1 MNEKVSPETDDKSA
15 SRGAWVS
22 WVGWI
27 IALACVA
34 GALVLAG
41 YRGFIPGIAGATE
54 IQPAVEQ
61 NMAALTPTPTTDPID
76 VDISE
81 PGTVEIPTYQ
91 QSIKVNAVHRLG
103 NLETIIP
110 NRPRQD
116 VKLYTVEQGDSIFG
130 IASYYQVQPE
140 TVLWSNYDTL
150 KDNPHAITVGMEL
163 KIPPVDGVYY
173 QWQDGDTFGSVAA
186 DFETDPAEILDWGGN
201 KFDLTNPGIEPG
213 SWVMIPGGQREFQ
226 QWIVPIIPR
235 GAAGVSTGMY
245 GAGACPGG
253 YEGGAYGT
261 GSFIW
266 PTINRTI
273 SGNDYWSGHLALDI
287 GSALGE
293 PISASDAGVI
303 VFSGWSTGGY
313 GYAVA
318 IDHGNGYQTLY
329 AHLSKVNVRCGQS
342 VSQGQNIG
350 LGGSTGNS
358 TGPHLHFEIR
368 YQGGF
373 VNPWYVLP
381 AP

>member
-1 MNEKVSPETDDKSA
+1 LNTMNAKVPPETEGGNPA
-15 SRGAWVS
+15 SGGSWIS
-22 WVGWI
+22 WVGWG

-34 GALVLAG
+34 GALYLAWQKG
-41 YRGFIPGIAGATE
+41 VIPRIAPQNEAQSVAQIAPISAPVSTSEAGTADL
-54 IQPAVEQ
+54 PAF
-61 NMAALTPTPTTDPID
+61 
-76 VDISE
+76 
-81 PGTVEIPTYQ
+81 Q
-91 QSIKVNAVHRLG
+91 QAIKVDAVYREG

-110 NRPRQD
+110 NRPRQEIE
-116 VKLYTVEQGDSIFG
+116 VYTVEKGDSVFG
-130 IASYYQVQPE
+130 IAGFYNIEPE

-150 KDNPHAITVGMEL
+150 KDNPHAITEGMAL
-163 KIPPVDGVYY
+163 NIPPVNGVYY
-173 QWQDGDTFGSVAA
+173 QWQEGDTFESVAA
-186 DFETDPAEILDWGGN
+186 EFEIDPADILGWGGN
-201 KFDLTNPGIEPG
+201 KFDLTNPGVEPD
-213 SWVMIPGGQREFQ
+213 SWVMLPGGQREFQ

-266 PTINRTI
+266 PSINHTI
-273 SGNDYWSGHLALDI
+273 SGNDYWSGHLAIDI
-287 GSALGE
+287 GAAMGE
-293 PISASDAGVI
+293 PISASDSGVI
-303 VFSGWSTGGY
+303 VFAGWATGGY
-313 GYAVA
+313 GNAVA

-329 AHLSKVNVRCGQS
+329 AHLSQVNVRCGQS

-358 TGPHLHFEIR
+358 TGAHLHFEIR

>member
-1 MNEKVSPETDDKSA
+1 MDAKVSPETDVKSA
-15 SRGAWVS
+15 LRGAWVS

-41 YRGFIPGIAGATE
+41 YQGYIPGITGAAET
-54 IQPAVEQ
+54 QPVVQREFTAS
-61 NMAALTPTPTTDPID
+61 TPTPTYMAT
-76 VDISE
+76 SE
-81 PGTVEIPTYQ
+81 LGRAEMPTYQ
-91 QSIKVNAVHRLG
+91 QSIKVDAVYRLG
-103 NLETIIP
+103 NLETNIP

-116 VKLYTVEQGDSIFG
+116 VQLYTVEQGDSVFG
-130 IASYYQVQPE
+130 IAGTYQVQPE
-140 TVLWSNYDTL
+140 TVLWSNYDML

-173 QWQDGDTFGSVAA
+173 QWQDGDTFESVAVE
-186 DFETDPAEILDWGGN
+186 FETAASEILGWGGN
-201 KFDLTNPGIEPG
+201 KFDLTNPNVEPG
-213 SWVMIPGGQREFQ
+213 SWVMIPGGRREFQ

-266 PTINRTI
+266 PTINHTI
-273 SGNDYWSGHLALDI
+273 SGNDYWSGHLAIDI

-303 VFSGWSTGGY
+303 VFAGWATGGY
-313 GYAVA
+313 GNAVA

-329 AHLSKVNVRCGQS
+329 AHLSQVNVRCGQS
-342 VSQGQNIG
+342 VSQGQNIA

>member
-1 MNEKVSPETDDKSA
+1 MSEKVSPETDDKSGSRRAWA
-15 SRGAWVS
+15 SWI
-22 WVGWI
+22 GWL
-27 IALACVA
+27 IALVSVA
-34 GALVLAG
+34 GVLILAG
-41 YRGFIPGIAGATE
+41 YRGLIPGIASATE
-54 IQPAVEQ
+54 TLAVDVQ
-61 NMAALTPTPTTDPID
+61 TLATSTPVLTPET
-76 VDISE
+76 
-81 PGTVEIPTYQ
+81 GTVVMPTFQ
-91 QSIKVNAVHRLG
+91 HSIKVDAVHRQG
-103 NLETIIP
+103 NLQTIIP
-110 NRPRQD
+110 NRARQD
-116 VKLYTVEQGDSIFG
+116 VEIYTVEPGDSVFG
-130 IASYYQVQPE
+130 IASFYNIQPE

-173 QWQDGDTFGSVAA
+173 QWEEGDTLESVASK
-186 DFETDPAEILDWGGN
+186 FETDAGEILAWGGN
-201 KFDLTNPGIEPG
+201 RIDLTNPEVQVN
-213 SWVMIPGGQREFQ
+213 SWMMIPGGKREFQ

-253 YEGGAYGT
+253 YEGGAVGT

-303 VFSGWSTGGY
+303 VFAGWSTGGY
-313 GYAVA
+313 GNAVA

-329 AHLSKVNVRCGQS
+329 AHLSQVNVRCGQS

>member
-1 MNEKVSPETDDKSA
+1 
-15 SRGAWVS
+15 
-22 WVGWI
+22 
-27 IALACVA
+27 L
-34 GALVLAG
+34 
-41 YRGFIPGIAGATE
+41 IPGISGAKEPKPVVRQKPPEVDPEPTE
-54 IQPAVEQ
+54 LIV
-61 NMAALTPTPTTDPID
+61 T
-76 VDISE
+76 E
-81 PGTVEIPTYQ
+81 PGKAEMPTYQ
-91 QSIKVNAVHRLG
+91 KSIKVVDAVYRLS

-110 NRPRQD
+110 NRPRQE
-116 VKLYTVEQGDSIFG
+116 VQIYTVELGDSVFG
-130 IASYYQVQPE
+130 IASFYRIKPE
-140 TVLWSNYDTL
+140 TVLWSNYDSL

-163 KIPPVDGVYY
+163 KVPPVDGVYY
-173 QWQDGDTFGSVAA
+173 QWQDGDTFESVAA
-186 DFETDPAEILDWGGN
+186 EFETDAAEIWGWGGN
-201 KFDLTNPGIEPG
+201 QIDLTNPAVEPG

-253 YEGGAYGT
+253 YEGGAFGT

-266 PTINRTI
+266 PTINRII

-287 GSALGE
+287 GSAPGE

-303 VFSGWSTGGY
+303 VFAGWSMGGY
-313 GYAVA
+313 GNAVA

>member
-1 MNEKVSPETDDKSA
+1 MTEKVSPETDAKPA

-27 IALACVA
+27 VALTCVA
-34 GALVLAG
+34 GALYLAW
-41 YRGFIPGIAGATE
+41 YRGMIPGMDKPTTGQSVDQKTL
-54 IQPAVEQ
+54 V
-61 NMAALTPTPTTDPID
+61 TPTLASTP
-76 VDISE
+76 E
-81 PGTVEIPTYQ
+81 PGTAELPVLQ
-91 QSIKVNAVHRLG
+91 QSIKVDAVYRQG

-116 VKLYTVEQGDSIFG
+116 VQIYTVEPGDSVFG
-130 IASYYQVQPE
+130 IASFYDIQPE

-173 QWQDGDTFGSVAA
+173 QWQEGDTFESVAA
-186 DFETDPAEILDWGGN
+186 EFETDYADILGWSGN
-201 KFDLTNPGIEPG
+201 KFDLTNPGVEPG

-235 GAAGVSTGMY
+235 GAAGVSTGVY
-245 GAGACPGG
+245 GAGACSGG
-253 YEGGAYGT
+253 YEGGAFGT

-266 PTINRTI
+266 PTINHTI

-293 PISASDAGVI
+293 PISASDSGDIVI
-303 VFSGWSTGGY
+303 AGWSTGGY
-313 GYAVA
+313 GNAVA

-329 AHLSKVNVRCGQS
+329 AHLNSVSVRCGQS

-350 LGGSTGNS
+350 YGGSTGNS

>member
-1 MNEKVSPETDDKSA
+1 MSEKVSPETGSASA
-15 SRGAWVS
+15 SRGAWVP
-22 WVGWI
+22 WAGWL

-34 GALVLAG
+34 GAFYLSWYKGL
-41 YRGFIPGIAGATE
+41 IPGIAESTEMQPVARQSTPATT
-54 IQPAVEQ
+54 PA
-61 NMAALTPTPTTDPID
+61 AT
-76 VDISE
+76 SE
-81 PGTVEIPTYQ
+81 PAMAEMPVYQ
-91 QSIKVNAVHRLG
+91 QSIKVDAVRRQG
-103 NLETIIP
+103 KLETIIP
-110 NRPRQD
+110 HRPRQD
-116 VKLYTVEQGDSIFG
+116 VQFYTVEQGDSIFG
-130 IASYYQVQPE
+130 IASYYSVEPE

-173 QWQDGDTFGSVAA
+173 QWQDGDTFESVAA
-186 DFETDPAEILDWGGN
+186 RFETDAAEISGWGGN
-201 KFDLTNPGIEPG
+201 KFDLTNPKVEPG

-235 GAAGVSTGMY
+235 GAAGVSTGIY

-253 YEGGAYGT
+253 YEGVYGT

-266 PTINRTI
+266 PAINHTI

-287 GSALGE
+287 GTAMGE
-293 PISASDAGVI
+293 PIFASDSGVI
-303 VFSGWSTGGY
+303 VFAGWSTGGY
-313 GYAVA
+313 GYAIA

-342 VSQGQNIG
+342 VNQGQTIG

>member
-1 MNEKVSPETDDKSA
+1 MNEKVSLETDLKSA
-15 SRGAWVS
+15 SRGAWIS
-22 WVGWI
+22 WVGWV

-34 GALVLAG
+34 GALYLAG
-41 YRGFIPGIAGATE
+41 YKGLIPGIAGANGNQSAAQQVLNTP
-54 IQPAVEQ
+54 IPA
-61 NMAALTPTPTTDPID
+61 AT
-76 VDISE
+76 SE
-81 PGTVEIPTYQ
+81 PGTAEMPAYQ
-91 QSIKVNAVHRLG
+91 KSTKVDAVHREG

-116 VKLYTVEQGDSIFG
+116 VQLYTVEGGDSVFG
-130 IASYYQVQPE
+130 IASTYKIQPE

-150 KDNPHAITVGMEL
+150 KDNPHAISVGMEL

-173 QWQDGDTFGSVAA
+173 QWQEGDTFESVAA
-186 DFETDPAEILDWGGN
+186 EFETAPAEILGWVGN
-201 KFDLTNPGIEPG
+201 KLDLTSPGVEPG

-253 YEGGAYGT
+253 YQGGAYGT

-303 VFSGWSTGGY
+303 VFAGWSTGGY
-313 GYAVA
+313 GNAVA

-342 VSQGQNIG
+342 VSQGQNIA
-350 LGGSTGNS
+350 LGGSSGNS

>member
-1 MNEKVSPETDDKSA
+1 MNEKISPESDFTSD

-22 WVGWI
+22 WGGWL

-34 GALVLAG
+34 GALYLAWYQG
-41 YRGFIPGIAGATE
+41 VIPGIAGPTE
-54 IQPAVEQ
+54 TQSVKQSEFPTITPASVS
-61 NMAALTPTPTTDPID
+61 D
-76 VDISE
+76 SE
-81 PGTVEIPTYQ
+81 RTELPTYS
-91 QSIKVNAVHRLG
+91 QSIKIDAVHRLG

-116 VKLYTVEQGDSIFG
+116 VQFYTVEQGDSVFG
-130 IASYYQVQPE
+130 ISSFYDVQPE
-140 TVLWSNYDTL
+140 TVLWSNYDSL

-163 KIPPVDGVYY
+163 KVPPVDGVYY
-173 QWQDGDTFGSVAA
+173 QWQEGDTFDSVAA
-186 DFETDPAEILDWGGN
+186 EFETEAAEILGWGGN
-201 KFDLTNPGIEPG
+201 KFDLTNPGVEPG

-253 YEGGAYGT
+253 YEGVYGT

-266 PTINRTI
+266 PAINRTI
-273 SGNDYWSGHLALDI
+273 SGNDYWSGHLAIDI
-287 GSALGE
+287 GAAMGE
-293 PISASDAGVI
+293 PISAADSGVV
-303 VFSGWSTGGY
+303 VFAGWSTGGY

-329 AHLSKVNVRCGQS
+329 AHLSKVSVSCGQS
-342 VSQGQNIG
+342 VNQGQAIG
-350 LGGSTGNS
+350 LAGSTGNS
-358 TGPHLHFEIR
+358 TGAHLHFEIR

-373 VNPWYVLP
+373 INPWYVLP